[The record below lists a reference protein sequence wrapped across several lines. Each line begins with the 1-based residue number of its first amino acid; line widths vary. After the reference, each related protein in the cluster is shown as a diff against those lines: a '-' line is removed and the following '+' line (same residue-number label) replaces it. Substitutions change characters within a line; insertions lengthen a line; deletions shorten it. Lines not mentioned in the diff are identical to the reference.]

1 MQKLN
6 QFNQLHRQEKLA
18 LIERYGKND
27 SLLKSDLLK
36 VLISAAA
43 DNGRLDVVDEVS
55 QSFESS
61 KSLIQASDLFDPIE
75 FSTSKNHESSTKV
88 PTITLQSASTL
99 PKSSS
104 LIDLSQVHQKEDNAL
119 QHAKP

>member
-6 QFNQLHRQEKLA
+6 KFNQLHRQEKLA

-43 DNGRLDVVDEVS
+43 DNGRLDAVDEVS
-55 QSFESS
+55 ESFESS
-61 KSLIQASDLFDPIE
+61 ESLIKASDLFDHIE
-75 FSTSKNHESSTKV
+75 FSISKIHESSTKV
-88 PTITLQSASTL
+88 PKITLQSASTL
-99 PKSSS
+99 PKS
-104 LIDLSQVHQKEDNAL
+104 
-119 QHAKP
+119 